1 VAVAVQK
8 KGTAVVPLENCT
20 GTGSAV
26 AVLLAPS
33 TSAVV
38 MAVMGDH
45 STAGVSVVAHTVAVV
60 MALPTVVGAGGYG
73 KTREE
78 AGEAM
83 LQEKTV
89 VLKTPRNSTL
99 ACIKLMGCVYIVI

>member
-1 VAVAVQK
+1 MAVAV
-8 KGTAVVPLENCT
+8 AVVPLENCT

-73 KTREE
+73 KTIFSGRKH
-78 AGEAM
+78 GKK
-83 LQEKTV
+83 LEK
-89 VLKTPRNSTL
+89 LCYKKRQ
-99 ACIKLMGCVYIVI
+99 